1 MGNQKS
7 KPDVFLVQVNK
18 PGSINV
24 LRNNKYRNENW
35 QLKPR
40 DKAHGKVRVGD
51 LLLIYFAGGAIEY
64 QKQLKLVCK
73 VIDVSEGNIEFK
85 LEHFQEINPPLALDQ
100 IREKVNEG
108 VLHDVFL
115 NCGRQ
120 GFNICKI
127 DYSDYEKILRI
138 SQMLPPAS
146 VVVGAES
153 LLEDFIV
160 NNWRPSEFFGKKYV
174 NLELLKDDKGN
185 LIGQQY
191 DTKVVGIIDLLCV
204 DKESGDYVVIE
215 IKKGT
220 ETSDQV
226 TGQLAR
232 YMGWVKKNLAKN
244 KQVTGIIIT
253 SGYDEKLQY
262 AISVIPHSHLAVY
275 EMDFKIKLVNGKRS
289 FIE

>member
-1 MGNQKS
+1 MRNMKIREGRPN
-7 KPDVFLVQVNK
+7 VFLIQVSE

-24 LRNNKYRNENW
+24 LRNNKYRNEAW
-35 QLKPR
+35 QSKPR

-51 LLLIYFAGGAIEY
+51 LLLIYFAGRAIEY
-64 QKQLKLVCK
+64 QKQLQLVCK
-73 VIDVSEGNIEFK
+73 VIDVSKGNVEFK
-85 LEHFQEINPPLALDQ
+85 LENLMKINPLTLDQ

-108 VLHDVFL
+108 TLRDVFL

-120 GFNICKI
+120 GFNICEI

-138 SQMLPPAS
+138 SQMLPPVS
-146 VVVGAES
+146 VAVGAES

-160 NNWRPSEFFGKKYV
+160 NNWKPSQFFGEKYA
-174 NLELLKDDKGN
+174 NLELLEDDDGN

-204 DKESGDYVVIE
+204 DKKSGDYVVIE

-220 ETSDQV
+220 QTSDQV
-226 TGQLAR
+226 AGQLAR
-232 YMGWVKKNLAKN
+232 YMGWIKKNLAKN

-253 SGYDEKLQY
+253 GGYDEKLQY
-262 AISVIPHSHLAVY
+262 AINIIPNSHIAVY
-275 EMDFKIKLVNGKRS
+275 EIDFSVKLVETR
-289 FIE
+289 